1 MYYPSIFNDTL
12 NGNLFEELF
21 GLPIDYSKQLRNEI
35 TDKRRCTTDIKEFED
50 RYELDMELPGYKK
63 EEIKAELK
71 DGYLIVSAEYNTVKE
86 DKKTEDGAA
95 EGAEAKAEETALAEE
110 PVKYLCRE
118 RFYGKTQRSFYVGKN
133 ITKEDIKGNFVNGIL
148 TITVPKKEKP
158 VENTSEFIDI
168 LG

>member
-1 MYYPSIFNDTL
+1 MYYPSIFNDSVT
-12 NGNLFEELF
+12 GNLFEELF

-63 EEIKAELK
+63 ENIKAELK
-71 DGYLIVSAEYNTVKE
+71 DGYLIVSAEYDTVKE
-86 DKKTEDGAA
+86 EKKADEEAAEA
-95 EGAEAKAEETALAEE
+95 EGAEGTVEAEK

-133 ITKEDIKGNFVNGIL
+133 ITKEDIKGNFVNGVL
-148 TITVPKKEKP
+148 TLTVPKKDKP
-158 VENTSEFIDI
+158 IENTSEFIDI

>member
-21 GLPIDYSKQLRNEI
+21 GLPIDYGKQLRNEI

-63 EEIKAELK
+63 ENIKAELK
-71 DGYLIVSAEYNTVKE
+71 DGYLIVSAEYDKVEEKKE
-86 DKKTEDGAA
+86 ADETEGAEEKAA
-95 EGAEAKAEETALAEE
+95 EGSVEAEK

-133 ITKEDIKGNFVNGIL
+133 ITKEDIKGNFVNGVL
-148 TITVPKKEKP
+148 TITVPKKDKP
-158 VENTSEFIDI
+158 AENTSEFIDI

>member
-1 MYYPSIFNDTL
+1 MYYPSIFNDAVT
-12 NGNLFEELF
+12 GNLFEELF

-50 RYELDMELPGYKK
+50 RYELDLELPGYEKDN
-63 EEIKAELK
+63 IKAELK
-71 DGYLIVSAEYNTVKE
+71 DGYLIVTAEYDTVKE
-86 DKKTEDGAA
+86 EKKEDEDAEEKAA
-95 EGAEAKAEETALAEE
+95 EGTVEAEK

-133 ITKEDIKGNFVNGIL
+133 VTKEDIKGNFVNGVLTL
-148 TITVPKKEKP
+148 TIPKKDKP